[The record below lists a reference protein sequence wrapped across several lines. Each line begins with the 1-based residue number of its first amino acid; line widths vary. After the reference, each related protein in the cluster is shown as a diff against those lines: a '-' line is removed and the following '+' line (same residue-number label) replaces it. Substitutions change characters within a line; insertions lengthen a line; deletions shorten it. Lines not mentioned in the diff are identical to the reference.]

1 MAFGN
6 WDKLFGGSS
15 AKKSEAPEAVPEAE
29 ALETRRTE
37 PTKPELKV
45 VKKEEAETKTEA
57 KPVSAALKWAELA
70 TSAEK
75 KASSLFDRSNKY
87 FREQKESKGSGAWAD
102 SAQKKA
108 WEAGCSQIPR
118 CELLVAHSRAYD
130 SAVIALDEILSVP
143 PPMPLPAGTEKV
155 LASSG
160 ESFAKR
166 EANIEA
172 NATHEKALK
181 EYQTSIAKAREL
193 VAFEKACVDSL
204 EQAYNETN
212 LDIAALEAQ
221 MDNRM
226 GGKEQNLYNI
236 ATKAYDRLVQ
246 AEDKI
251 KALKGGFLKK
261 LGSFFLG
268 GANVTVN
275 AAEKELAEATAA
287 VKEIDARM
295 QESGLAGSSATSNK
309 SFTRRLPSTME
320 ALSPK
325 M

>member
-6 WDKLFGGSS
+6 WDKWFGGSS
-15 AKKSEAPEAVPEAE
+15 AKKSEAPEAAPEAE
-29 ALETRRTE
+29 VLETRRTE

-45 VKKEEAETKTEA
+45 VKKEEAETKAEV
-57 KPVSAALKWAELA
+57 KPISAALKWAELA
-70 TSAEK
+70 TAAEK

-130 SAVIALDEILSVP
+130 SAVAALDEVLSVP

-166 EANIEA
+166 EANLKA
-172 NATHEKALK
+172 NATYEKALK
-181 EYQTSIAKAREL
+181 EYQTGIAKAQEL

-226 GGKEQNLYNI
+226 GGKEQNLYDI

-251 KALKGGFLKK
+251 KELKGGFLKK
-261 LGSFFLG
+261 LGGFFMR
-268 GANVTVN
+268 GANVSVN
-275 AAEKELAEATAA
+275 AAEKELAEAEAA
-287 VKEIDARM
+287 VKVIEDRM
-295 QESGLAGSSATSNK
+295 DESGLRGAVAVNPVSFARRSADAIRATSQ
-309 SFTRRLPSTME
+309 RL
-320 ALSPK
+320 
-325 M
+325 